1 MRVLCIPLSPFT
13 RRATNNPIVAF
24 DIKDQEEVVLI
35 PYELIVSGD
44 NLMQAEECSH
54 GGLRCN
60 YFCCTC
66 KVGGTDAEKKTD
78 EGYTDIFQV
87 HPKLSLTVVG

>member
-1 MRVLCIPLSPFT
+1 M
-13 RRATNNPIVAF
+13 AF

-35 PYELIVSGD
+35 PYELILSGD
-44 NLMQAEECSH
+44 NPMQAEECSH

-66 KVGGTDAEKKTD
+66 KVGGMDTEKKTD
-78 EGYTDIFQV
+78 EGYSDIFQV
-87 HPKLSLTVVG
+87 YLKLSLIVMD